1 MKDEDDSSDP
11 LERVFMHQSP
21 ATGQVSAAKL
31 TLRQLCRLLC
41 PASSSVTS
49 TATAVQVLQVL
60 PDGTYSG
67 WESSQSVPILRE
79 ALAQWYYEDDGE
91 TKGPLTC
98 RQVAE
103 QIVSSSK
110 HESIRFYAAHIGSW
124 KVLAEIPELQ
134 VALQAFETLKP
145 NAAGVPVEYDP
156 TAMAFPAASEDDNK
170 NNNNYPPADAAKK
183 EVQDELEAFLA
194 STDKLGNHGSA
205 VDDDDAD
212 EEAYESD
219 NGTRYV
225 KDWRTGNFV
234 HEALVAPR
242 PTDNSQANKTGSN
255 IESSSSTFQPNK
267 RSIDTATAPAT
278 KKRKKPKFAAKNA
291 KCWVYITGL
300 PHDAT
305 EDEVAT
311 FCSKV
316 GILDLDPETQRP
328 KVKVYRYKEGAQK
341 GQGKGDGSV
350 CYARPE
356 SVELALSVLDEA
368 PFRPERDLKR
378 VVHVQRAKFEQ
389 RGDLVDGGRQKVSTA
404 KRKVAQ
410 LAVKQAMD
418 WDGGEY
424 NGRLTGGMKGLRIIV
439 LQPLFTRNQVTEE
452 ALESLEKKVRSDCE
466 TCGDVEKITAFASN
480 PRGVVLVKFTQPTA
494 ASEAVKL
501 WDGREFDGR
510 RVQATFWD
518 GVTDY
523 TVRNEA
529 KEEAEMEKR
538 HEEFG
543 QWLESQDLPEELRL
557 QVETA
562 PETS

>member
-1 MKDEDDSSDP
+1 MEDDSDP
-11 LERVFMHQSP
+11 LECIYMHQSP
-21 ATGQVSAAKL
+21 TTGQVSPAKL

-41 PASSSVTS
+41 PASSCVTS
-49 TATAVQVLQVL
+49 SPATVVQVLEIL
-60 PDGTYSG
+60 PDGSYSPHG
-67 WESSQSVPILRE
+67 WVSSQNVPILRE
-79 ALAQWYYEDDGE
+79 ALSLWYYEDGE
-91 TKGPLTC
+91 GGTKGPLTC

-103 QIVSSSK
+103 QILTSSLK
-110 HESIRFYAAHIGSW
+110 HESIRFYSAHIGNW
-124 KVLAEIPELQ
+124 KVLAEIPDLHT
-134 VALQAFETLKP
+134 AIRAFDIPKP
-145 NAAGVPVEYDP
+145 DSAGAPVEYDP
-156 TAMAFPAASEDDNK
+156 TTMAFPVSSKDDDKDVND
-170 NNNNYPPADAAKK
+170 PPPGVAKQQ
-183 EVQDELEAFLA
+183 VQDELELFLA
-194 STDKLGNHGSA
+194 STDRYGNATG
-205 VDDDDAD
+205 DDDDAD

-219 NGTRYV
+219 SGTRYV

-242 PTDNSQANKTGSN
+242 PKGNNDQTKSDPSTEESSQINKRSADTTTT
-255 IESSSSTFQPNK
+255 SSSSMP
-267 RSIDTATAPAT
+267 PA

-305 EDEVAT
+305 EDEVAA

-328 KVKVYRYKEGAQK
+328 KVKVYRHKDGALE
-341 GQGKGDGSV
+341 GQGKGDGSA

-356 SVELALSVLDEA
+356 SVELALTVLDEA
-368 PFRPERDLKR
+368 PFRPERDLKG
-378 VVHVQRAKFEQ
+378 VVRVQRAKFEQ
-389 RGDLVDGGRQKVSTA
+389 RGDLVDGGRQRVSTA

-410 LAVKQAMD
+410 LAVRQAMD

-424 NGRLTGGMKGLRIIV
+424 NGRLTGGMKGLRIVV
-439 LQPLFTRNQVTEE
+439 LQPLFAPDEVTEE
-452 ALESLEKKVRSDCE
+452 ALESLQKEVHSDCE
-466 TCGDVEKITAFASN
+466 ACGDVEKITAFASN
-480 PRGVVLVKFTQPTA
+480 PRGVVLVKFAQPSA

-501 WDGREFDGR
+501 WDGREFHGR
-510 RVQATFWD
+510 TVKATFWD

-543 QWLESQDLPEELRL
+543 QWLESQHLPEEFRL
-557 QVETA
+557 QVEA
-562 PETS
+562 ETET